1 MNFIALQSTDLPPGQ
16 RFDWWCDL
24 ISHDVAPT
32 RITSD
37 HTDDVRASAGAMDL
51 SDLRITTMSF
61 PALRSERTPALI
73 RRSDPEMY
81 ELTLITGGE
90 TGISQ
95 AGKDTRMH
103 AGDLVMWETS
113 HPYDG
118 GAFEG
123 TSRAII
129 LHLQRAHL
137 PLPGTKVDDLLARR
151 MPARAGMAAV
161 LAHYLRSLVR
171 QASSMALVDV
181 RRLGTLT
188 LDLAMAFIAHRLNAQ
203 DRLPPET
210 RQQALRVRI
219 RAFVEHNLGDPRLSP
234 AVIAA
239 HHHISVRYL
248 HLLFQRPET
257 TLMAWIRQRRLESC
271 RADLADLHLRAH
283 SIKDIAAR
291 WGFTHATDFSRSFRR
306 AYGMPPKDYRHS
318 VLDSR

>member
-16 RFDWWCDL
+16 RFEWWCDL
-24 ISHDVAPT
+24 ISRDTAPT

-37 HTDDVRASAGAMDL
+37 HTDDFRATAGAMDL

-61 PALRSERTPALI
+61 PQLRSERTPALI
-73 RRSDPEMY
+73 RRSDPELY

-90 TGISQ
+90 MWISQ
-95 AGKDTRMH
+95 TGKDARMR

-113 HPYDG
+113 RPYDG
-118 GAFEG
+118 RAFEG
-123 TSRAII
+123 TARAII
-129 LHLQRAHL
+129 LHLPRVHL
-137 PLPGTKVDDLLARR
+137 PLPGKKVDDLLVRR
-151 MPARAGMAAV
+151 MPARAGMAAI

-188 LDLAMAFIAHRLNAQ
+188 LDLAVAFIAHRLNAQ

-210 RQQALRVRI
+210 RQQALRVHI
-219 RAFVEHNLGDPRLSP
+219 RAFVERNLADPHLSP
-234 AVIAA
+234 AAIADR
-239 HHHISVRYL
+239 HHISVRYL

-257 TLMAWIRQRRLESC
+257 TLMGWIRQRRLESC
-271 RADLADLHLRAH
+271 RADLADPHLRAH

-306 AYGMPPKDYRHS
+306 AYGMSPKDYRHS
-318 VLDSR
+318 VLDSP